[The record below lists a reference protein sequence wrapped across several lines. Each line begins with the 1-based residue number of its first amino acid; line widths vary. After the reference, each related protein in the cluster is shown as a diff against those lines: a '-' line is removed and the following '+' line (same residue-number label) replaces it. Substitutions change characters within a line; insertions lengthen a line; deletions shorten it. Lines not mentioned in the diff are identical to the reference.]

1 METGLPVVGC
11 PASRMRMRRG
21 SRAAWRLESAKKNGY
36 EVVVIADHGNC
47 DNAINADGSPNTAHS
62 LNPVPFVY
70 ISENKTAKVK
80 DGVLAD
86 VAPSLLAI
94 MGIEKPMEMTGVN
107 LIEK

>member
-1 METGLPVVGC
+1 
-11 PASRMRMRRG
+11 MR
-21 SRAAWRLESAKKNGY
+21 SWVIDCKKPTLITKERFVENGY

-94 MGIEKPMEMTGVN
+94 MGIEKPMEMTGMN